1 MQCEFFS
8 LEGLSHLLNTVG
20 LVKDNL
26 NDDLQI
32 SGIILT
38 MHDRR
43 NKLTEQVENDVREFL
58 GDKVYE
64 NYIPRNVRLSEAP
77 SYGLPGIIYDSKS
90 NGSVAYLKLA
100 KEILNKENL

>member
-1 MQCEFFS
+1 
-8 LEGLSHLLNTVG
+8 
-20 LVKDNL
+20 
-26 NDDLQI
+26 
-32 SGIILT
+32 

-90 NGSVAYLKLA
+90 NGSIAYLKLA
-100 KEILNKENL
+100 KEILTKENLFN